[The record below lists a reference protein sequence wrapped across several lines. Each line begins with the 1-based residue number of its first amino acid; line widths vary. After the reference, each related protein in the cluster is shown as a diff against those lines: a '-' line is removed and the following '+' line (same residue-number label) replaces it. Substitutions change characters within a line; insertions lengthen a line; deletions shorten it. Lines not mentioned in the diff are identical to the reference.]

1 MMDLE
6 RCQLVDG
13 SGKVADLS
21 DVLTEDMAANHG
33 DFRSVA
39 ILGCQSSGKSTLM
52 NHLFGTTFPM
62 MDSTAGRQQTT
73 HGIWLEQAKGR
84 DILVIDCEGTDSR
97 ERGEEKDVIERKY
110 SLFTVALSEVILL
123 NMWAQDVGRYNAG
136 NYPLLKTVFDVN
148 LQLFGE
154 TKQRTKIIVVIR
166 DYDGIANLEAMQDN
180 LRADFL
186 ELWASFPKPEG
197 LEGAEFDDYFLLDFK
212 ALSHFVFCPDKFKT
226 DALALQEE
234 FTGAVFEEVSHKL
247 AGIPVDGLPAY
258 FIELWTK
265 IDANEDLNLPSTQQ
279 IIAVYRT
286 EQVKARCYQEFR
298 DAIADDSATVTQVK
312 ESNGEAGTWA
322 DVIRVVAHLKAAF
335 IKAVAEFD
343 EVASRYSRPCYQL
356 KRRELIEQLSLTAAT
371 VTATATDVLGLL
383 STKQLDS
390 MTQLLLADYRRSLH
404 TRTAAL
410 VQQDTPAAR
419 LGITLDSS
427 VLQVSE
433 PFDRAWVR
441 LVRATT
447 PAAVPCTPSKLM
459 PGGFTVLDAAAR
471 YLDQVI
477 DRLFSVV
484 VNELRSEMLDSNEV
498 KAQCHVESLESYS
511 VAISQMLDTV
521 EERLRASGHTHVTQ
535 LGQII
540 VRRIGHAVSDR
551 IDAEA
556 DGVLATLDDDM
567 WTRLGDL
574 RHRLLDDAKEVVE
587 GVLQLDDYDF
597 AIVVQNSDDAVKA
610 SAFRLTQSLVAKLK
624 EIFATTFEFDR
635 VGSEVRPHVWRPRD
649 DIPGRYAAAKGLTTH
664 LLEVASTVDIES
676 SHGPVLV
683 DLINEK
689 QALTIRAEVNEA
701 SRTLFET
708 ALAKQQEAQ
717 RAIPPWMWV
726 LVAVTARRD
735 IMAILTSPLLL
746 LLLLVAG
753 AVFVAVVRPPA
764 AMDAVGWARAK
775 VLGKKQKVAEVT
787 EKKET

>member
-1 MMDLE
+1 
-6 RCQLVDG
+6 
-13 SGKVADLS
+13 
-21 DVLTEDMAANHG
+21 
-33 DFRSVA
+33 
-39 ILGCQSSGKSTLM
+39 
-52 NHLFGTTFPM
+52 
-62 MDSTAGRQQTT
+62 
-73 HGIWLEQAKGR
+73 
-84 DILVIDCEGTDSR
+84 
-97 ERGEEKDVIERKY
+97 
-110 SLFTVALSEVILL
+110 
-123 NMWAQDVGRYNAG
+123 
-136 NYPLLKTVFDVN
+136 
-148 LQLFGE
+148 
-154 TKQRTKIIVVIR
+154 
-166 DYDGIANLEAMQDN
+166 MQDK

-186 ELWASFPKPEG
+186 EL
-197 LEGAEFDDYFLLDFK
+197 AEFDDYFLLDFK

-234 FTGAVFEEVSHKL
+234 FTGPAFEEVSHKL
-247 AGIPVDGLPAY
+247 AGIPIDSLRAY
-258 FIELWTK
+258 FIELCTK
-265 IDANEDLNLPSTQQ
+265 IDLPSTQQ

-286 EQVKARCYQEFR
+286 EQVKARCYQEFC

-356 KRRELIEQLSLTAAT
+356 KRRELIEQLSLTAVT
-371 VTATATDVLGLL
+371 VTATATDVPGLL
-383 STKQLDS
+383 STKRLDW
-390 MTQLLLADYRRSLH
+390 MTQLLLADDRRFLH

-410 VQQDTPAAR
+410 
-419 LGITLDSS
+419 
-427 VLQVSE
+427 VSE

-597 AIVVQNSDDAVKA
+597 AIVVQNSDDAVNA
-610 SAFRLTQSLVAKLK
+610 SAFRLTQSLVDKLK

-635 VGSEVRPHVWRPRD
+635 VGSEVRPRVWRPRD

-664 LLEVASTVDIES
+664 LLEVV
-676 SHGPVLV
+676 VYMLV

-689 QALTIRAEVNEA
+689 QALTIRAE
-701 SRTLFET
+701 
-708 ALAKQQEAQ
+708 QQEAQ

-735 IMAILTSPLLL
+735 IMAILTSSLVI

-753 AVFVAVVRPPA
+753 AVFVVVVRPPA
-764 AMDAVGWARAK
+764 AMDAVGLARAK